1 MSLLTIG
8 QVAKKTKANIETIR
22 YYEHLGIL
30 PKPNRNP
37 NSGYRQYKE
46 NIIERL
52 SFIKHAKELGFSLNE
67 IKSLFALRVR
77 SNSTCGDVKHK
88 AERKINDIEEKI
100 KTLQKMKTALKKLIG
115 QCKGKGPVSECPII
129 DAFSAS

>member
-1 MSLLTIG
+1 MTLITIG
-8 QVAKKTKANIETIR
+8 QVAKKTKVNIETIR

-52 SFIKHAKELGFSLNE
+52 NFIKHAKELGFSLNE
-67 IKSLFALRVR
+67 IKSLFALRVK
-77 SNSTCGDVKHK
+77 SNSTCGDVKK
-88 AERKINDIEEKI
+88 RTEMKIIDIDEKI
-100 KTLQKMKTALKKLIG
+100 KTLQKMKTALKKLVG
-115 QCKGKGPVSECPII
+115 QCKGKGPVGECPII
-129 DAFSAS
+129 DAFSSS